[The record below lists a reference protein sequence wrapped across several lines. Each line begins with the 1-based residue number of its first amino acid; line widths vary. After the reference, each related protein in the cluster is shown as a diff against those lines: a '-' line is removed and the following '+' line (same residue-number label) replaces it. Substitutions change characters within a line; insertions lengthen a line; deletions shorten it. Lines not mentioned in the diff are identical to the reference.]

1 VAPDRQVHGATSMS
15 RELTQAMDLIE
26 HLEAAPS
33 SELTAYLQARLQ
45 ALLDHAGR
53 HCPHYRRSLA
63 AAGWAPGRA
72 LTSASWMRVPVL
84 TRTALQEDADALR
97 SESVPPVC
105 GRTAWAASSGSTGR
119 AVRVLGTEQQMGIW
133 QAITVREHLEHR
145 RDLSGRMAY
154 IKVGGDSREHSGEG
168 RDYPDWGPPVS
179 LLHRTGPA
187 SALGIDASTAEQAR
201 WLAER
206 DPHYLLT
213 YPANL
218 EGLVAALDEAGIALP
233 ALRQVRTLGEVVTDE
248 LRARVGERLGVT
260 LADLYSAAEVGYVAT
275 QVPDTT
281 HYRCR
286 SEAVLVEVLRDDGG
300 ACAPGELGRVVITAL
315 YSFAMPLVRYE
326 IGDFAV
332 GMDRQLW
339 AGAPRHLQRI
349 VGRVR
354 NLMRLP
360 DGSRRWPRPGLRRMR
375 AIAPFT
381 QVQVVQT
388 GLHALVLKLV
398 CAEPLGAAQRDALV
412 AHLKGRF
419 DTIDE
424 VTIQELDAIPRGA
437 GLKFEAFRCE
447 L

>member
-1 VAPDRQVHGATSMS
+1 MS

-286 SEAVLVEVLRDDGG
+286 SEGDAPGALRDRRLRRGHGPAAVGRRATPPAADRRPGTQPHAPAGRLPALAAPGAAAHARDRAVYPGAGRADRPARARAQAGAGGPPQGTLRHHRRGDDPGAGCHPAGGG
-300 ACAPGELGRVVITAL
+300 AQ
-315 YSFAMPLVRYE
+315 VR
-326 IGDFAV
+326 GVSLRAV
-332 GMDRQLW
+332 
-339 AGAPRHLQRI
+339 
-349 VGRVR
+349 
-354 NLMRLP
+354 
-360 DGSRRWPRPGLRRMR
+360 SRR
-375 AIAPFT
+375 
-381 QVQVVQT
+381 
-388 GLHALVLKLV
+388 
-398 CAEPLGAAQRDALV
+398 RDASET
-412 AHLKGRF
+412 G
-419 DTIDE
+419 IS
-424 VTIQELDAIPRGA
+424 P
-437 GLKFEAFRCE
+437 
-447 L
+447 